1 MNPAQIARNA
11 SPQTAEQ
18 GEPRDPQGLK
28 PGMSVTVTPL
38 GRGGDPS
45 VPGAVRSVDRETIVI
60 VRKDEQVGEV
70 CVHFPRV
77 GYRVAVV

>member
-1 MNPAQIARNA
+1 
-11 SPQTAEQ
+11 
-18 GEPRDPQGLK
+18 
-28 PGMSVTVTPL
+28 MSVTVTPL